1 MRIKPAGTNVSP
13 ASPGRW
19 QDSFGVGALVL
30 ATLLVLCGSFA
41 SRGVS
46 RFVRQFY
53 QTGDLRVALSYA
65 AGEYQFTSYFAN
77 YSSLKSIIE
86 IPNRLLRPTTAPT
99 IIIDI
104 KYKNVEKLHRK
115 REEALYRGIL
125 VQGDDDFVAASIR
138 IGDQTVKAKLRLKGD
153 WVDHMVGEKMS
164 LRVHMK
170 GDAQLFGMRR
180 FSLQHPRTR
189 GYQTEPLFLETLKFF
204 DVLAPRYMFVNVI
217 LNGDNLG
224 IMAFEEH
231 FSKELLEHQ
240 GRKEGVIVRFDESL
254 VWSHYAATK
263 ESGGPYYSY
272 QNAEIGAFQETKIG
286 QSETLS
292 SDYVTAVGLLRAF
305 VERKLLASEV
315 FDTERLGSFLAVAD
329 FWGGW
334 HTLDWLNMR
343 FYFNPITMKLEPVG
357 YDAELQNRHHIGQT
371 RPTARFPISVS
382 MLDDPVIFS
391 SYKRALSI
399 LSDKLGDGSLISQ
412 LDRIERR
419 HLDVLQKEFL
429 LLEPFDMDELKE
441 RTRLVFGDIQAI
453 EKTEYGRIQDAIST
467 ALTWDNS
474 DVDKVDSD
482 IYGRKVHAYVV
493 DDPPGQPYVE
503 LASAI
508 PHGVVIQDL
517 QWMDNIGNAKPAV
530 SWSKI
535 APLSLSATSLGGVPQ
550 SVRIPLNS
558 RPELPGFEIVATGTV
573 QGSSTVFQQRA
584 KPYPGVLD
592 KHPIPSEL
600 NTSEDFLVT
609 SENGALFAIKEGTWK
624 VLEPIILPAGAR
636 LRIGKGTTLR
646 FAAGAFMLV
655 RGATDF
661 DGAAGAPIVLEGIS
675 TADGADSWQGIVTMD
690 AGGKSTW
697 SHVTVRNTAGIEY
710 GPWRLTGGVTFY
722 YSDIDMNNCDFIGN
736 RGEDALNI
744 IHSEF
749 ELDRIKITDT
759 ASDGFDGDFTT
770 GSIRRSLFRDIGQ
783 LSGGD
788 AFDLSGSVVTMD
800 GTEFLR
806 ISDKALSVGEDSK
819 LTVNGLTI
827 EDVGTGAASKDRSE
841 LEIDDATI
849 RGARVAGL
857 LAYIK
862 KPEYGPARLI
872 ATDTDIVES
881 EITARVQIGSL
892 MRINGDVVESRALD
906 VDALYE
912 TVMKRGER

>member
-1 MRIKPAGTNVSP
+1 MRIKPAGIRDSLTSR
-13 ASPGRW
+13 GRW
-19 QDSFGVGALVL
+19 LDSVGVGALII
-30 ATLLVLCGSFA
+30 ATLLVLCGSLA

-77 YSSLKSIIE
+77 YSSFKSLVE
-86 IPNRLLRPTTAPT
+86 IPSRLLRPTTAPT

-104 KYKNVEKLHRK
+104 KYKNVEKLHRM
-115 REEALYRGIL
+115 REEALYRGLL

-138 IGDQTVKAKLRLKGD
+138 FGDQTVKSKLRLKGD

-189 GYQTEPLFLETLKFF
+189 GYQTEPLYLETLRFF

-263 ESGGPYYSY
+263 ESGGPYYSF
-272 QNAEIGAFQETKIG
+272 QNAEIGAFQESKIH
-286 QSETLS
+286 QSATLS
-292 SDYVTAVGLLRAF
+292 SDYASAVGLLRAF

-334 HTLDWLNMR
+334 HTLDWVNMR

-357 YDAELQNRHHIGQT
+357 YDAELQNRHQFGQT
-371 RPTARFPISVS
+371 RPTTRFPISVS
-382 MLDDPVIFS
+382 MLDDPVILS
-391 SYKRALSI
+391 SYKRALHV
-399 LSDKLGDGSLISQ
+399 LSDKLGDGSL
-412 LDRIERR
+412 LDRLDTIERR

-441 RTRLVFGDIQAI
+441 RMRLVFNDIEAI
-453 EKTEYGRIQDAIST
+453 EKTKYGQIQDAIST
-467 ALTWDNS
+467 ALTWNNP
-474 DVDKVDSD
+474 DVDAVDSD

-493 DDPPGQPYVE
+493 DWQTGPSYVE

-508 PHGVVIQDL
+508 PNRVVIHDL
-517 QWMDNIGNAKPAV
+517 QWMDNIGNAKPIG
-530 SWSKI
+530 SSSEF
-535 APLSLSATSLGGVPQ
+535 APLSLTPTSVGGVPQ
-550 SVRIPLNS
+550 SIRIPVNG
-558 RPELPGFEIVATGTV
+558 RPDLPGFELVATGSV
-573 QGSSTVFQQRA
+573 QGSNTVFQQRA

-600 NTSEDFLVT
+600 NTDESFLST
-609 SENGALFAIKEGTWK
+609 SENGALFSIKPGTWK
-624 VLEPIILPAGAR
+624 VLNPIILPAGAR
-636 LRIGKGTTLR
+636 LRIDRGTTLR
-646 FAAGAFMLV
+646 FATGAFLLV
-655 RGATDF
+655 RGATEF
-661 DGAAGAPIVLEGIS
+661 EGVAAAPIILEGIPI
-675 TADGADSWQGIVTMD
+675 ADEAATWQGIVIMD
-690 AGGKSTW
+690 ADRKSTW
-697 SHVTVRNTAGIEY
+697 SHVTVRNTSGIEF

-722 YSDIDMNNCDFIGN
+722 YSDIDISNSDFMGN

-744 IHSEF
+744 IHSKF
-749 ELDRIKITDT
+749 ELDRISITDT

-770 GSIRRSLFRDIGQ
+770 GSISRSLFRDIGQ

-788 AFDLSGSVVTMD
+788 AFDLSGSVVTMN
-800 GTEFLR
+800 GTDFLR

-819 LTVNGLTI
+819 LTVSGLTI

-841 LEIDDATI
+841 LEIADATI

-862 KPEYGPARLI
+862 KPEFGPAKLVASDMKI
-872 ATDTDIVES
+872 LDS
-881 EITARVQIGSL
+881 ETTARVQFGSL
-892 MRINGDVVESRALD
+892 MRINGDLVEASALD